1 MDKIK
6 EIRVKFQK
14 DEFYLYE
21 WISRKSSANSSF
33 IKDILEKAYAKEQVE
48 IYGQCDLIF
57 PPVVPVVKEIFETET
72 TSKDEELDL
81 DFEIDDLN

>member
-48 IYGQCDLIF
+48 IYGLCDLIE
-57 PPVVPVVKEIFETET
+57 PPVIKEMLET
-72 TSKDEELDL
+72 TSKDEELNL